1 MQWGPEADAK
11 VCLSSHNLHHLLDLK
26 QRPPRL
32 VTFFFSLLFEGRIWS
47 MLGEE
52 ADFYLQLFI
61 HVLRI
66 HNIKIDYGALA
77 VAMGNGELLL
87 LVHFS

>member
-1 MQWGPEADAK
+1 
-11 VCLSSHNLHHLLDLK
+11 
-26 QRPPRL
+26 
-32 VTFFFSLLFEGRIWS
+32 

-87 LVHFS
+87 LLHFS